1 MKGRKLFKSA
11 DIFLIFTLHMKYI
24 SRIIYLFT
32 ILCCS
37 ASCNTTRTKI
47 ENITSAKD
55 NKSMEVQMYIAS
67 EKRSG
72 YGVGPQSCFLIKY
85 KPEEKWQYFYSDIQ
99 DFDYE
104 PGYEYLLLLQRT
116 ERENIPQD
124 ASKYIYTLKKIISK
138 TATKSNGLPP
148 KKN

>member
-1 MKGRKLFKSA
+1 MKGRKPFKSA
-11 DIFLIFTLHMKYI
+11 DIFLIFTLRMKYI

-67 EKRSG
+67 EKRNG

-148 KKN
+148 NKN